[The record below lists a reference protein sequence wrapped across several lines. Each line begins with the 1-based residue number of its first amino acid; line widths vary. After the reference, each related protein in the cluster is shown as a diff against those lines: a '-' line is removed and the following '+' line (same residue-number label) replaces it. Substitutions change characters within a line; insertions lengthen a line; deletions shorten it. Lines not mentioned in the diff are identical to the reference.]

1 MVART
6 QKQLTAMDCPR
17 GEDRTALDLI
27 RTARPETLMKLANE
41 PSFVS
46 WLIAGRDDPL
56 WSGSLRTFGLEVA
69 LVEGIACRLT
79 VPVDPVV
86 GICLPLGRR
95 NLRPTNAAQTVVC
108 TATGGRIA
116 GVRMEVER
124 WPMLQPGLTLH
135 PPGPY
140 VRRRAAAVGDE
151 IIAPNDPALAAFIEE
166 TRAALSAL
174 ADWAPLHA
182 AEISRWTCGLIT
194 LHRVDPNIQVL
205 SSHSDL
211 PGVLFLCR
219 EPLPWVQAG
228 AMVHEAAH
236 QRLDAAFRLAPL
248 FHPGTDDA
256 IYTSPWRTDPRPI
269 RGVLSGVH
277 AFVAVADMLAHC
289 PDPSLERIEALC
301 GAVAKSEDGLAVLDL
316 HARWTEE
323 GAALRGVL
331 GDALRATADL
341 CMARHPDLLT
351 WTRER
356 AIRRRQALEGSEPGV
371 HRDVRLLRALEIAAA
386 RSRDGNTLQIDVE
399 FDPRLL
405 EGGNS
410 GSLRTSS
417 LTTDRPRNQAGATP
431 VGAGSRRA
439 MSSSGAENLHK
450 GRAGPVCSG

>member
-1 MVART
+1 MDPLFEAAGHWVLPGPDGRSTDRVRDDMVART

-182 AEISRWTCGLIT
+182 AEISRWTCGLIA

-256 IYTSPWRTDPRPI
+256 IYTSPWRTDPDRSAECCREFTHSLPWLTCWRI
-269 RGVLSGVH
+269 ALILRSKNSRLCVALSPSPRTVLL
-277 AFVAVADMLAHC
+277 FW
-289 PDPSLERIEALC
+289 I
-301 GAVAKSEDGLAVLDL
+301 
-316 HARWTEE
+316 
-323 GAALRGVL
+323 
-331 GDALRATADL
+331 
-341 CMARHPDLLT
+341 CM
-351 WTRER
+351 
-356 AIRRRQALEGSEPGV
+356 
-371 HRDVRLLRALEIAAA
+371 
-386 RSRDGNTLQIDVE
+386 
-399 FDPRLL
+399 
-405 EGGNS
+405 
-410 GSLRTSS
+410 
-417 LTTDRPRNQAGATP
+417 
-431 VGAGSRRA
+431 
-439 MSSSGAENLHK
+439 
-450 GRAGPVCSG
+450 RAGQRKERPCEASSETL